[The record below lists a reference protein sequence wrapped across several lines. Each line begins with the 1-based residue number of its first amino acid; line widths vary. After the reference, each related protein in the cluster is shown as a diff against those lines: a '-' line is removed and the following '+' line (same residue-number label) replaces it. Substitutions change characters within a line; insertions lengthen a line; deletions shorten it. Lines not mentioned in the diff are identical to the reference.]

1 MIEKHIG
8 GNVNLWSVRFD
19 SLAEFE
25 RYIIDTPENK
35 AFQFTRLASKATD
48 MMTVGFTHS
57 KDLREATDLLHNG
70 WADKAEELTKRLR
83 AVERDMSPVVKNQ
96 RVVSVAGF
104 QPIVPLF
111 LMGSPAC
118 MYGNKMQP
126 VKQKV
131 VTLVK
136 SISYNA
142 STSCE
147 DWTNEGLKALAIV
160 KKLEANGYR
169 VNVDVI
175 RGGYDPDSKKNG
187 IVCRVRVKHANER
200 LNVSKMAFC
209 LCHPSMQ
216 RRLMFRFT
224 EVYDKVTSGFPY
236 TYGMTFVPSDFEPV
250 LDKRKEYFIPAFIK
264 GDVDRIRSVSD
275 LEMMA

>member
-25 RYIIDTPENK
+25 RYILDTPENK
-35 AFQFTRLASKATD
+35 TFQNNRLASKATD
-48 MMTVGFTHS
+48 VVSVAFTHS
-57 KDLREATDLLHNG
+57 ESLREATDLLHNG
-70 WADKAEELTKRLR
+70 WVDKAEELTKRLR
-83 AVERDMSPVVKNQ
+83 AVERDMSPVMRNQ

-118 MYGNKMQP
+118 MYGTRMQP

-136 SISYNA
+136 SISYSSGVSA
-142 STSCE
+142 ET
-147 DWTNEGLKALAIV
+147 WTDEGLKALAIV

-175 RGGYDPDSKKNG
+175 RGGYDTFEKKNG
-187 IVCRVRVKHANER
+187 VVCRVRVKHANER

-224 EVYDKVTSGFPY
+224 EVYDKVTSGFSY
-236 TYGMTFVPSDFEPV
+236 TYGQTFVPSDFEPV
-250 LDKRKEYFIPAFIK
+250 LDKRREYFVPAFIK
-264 GDVDRIRSVSD
+264 GDVDKIRNVSD
-275 LEMMA
+275 LEMMV